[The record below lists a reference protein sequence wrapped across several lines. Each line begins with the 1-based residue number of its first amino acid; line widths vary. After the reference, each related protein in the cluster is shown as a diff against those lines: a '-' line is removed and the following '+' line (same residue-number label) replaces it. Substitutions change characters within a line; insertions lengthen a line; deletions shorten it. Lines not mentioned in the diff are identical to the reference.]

1 MAGEGLRSCSVA
13 ELGIPGDRGW
23 AVRDEAAGEIRNG
36 RKIPKLLLCS
46 AHYPEEPGPEKIPPA
61 EIRLP
66 EGSTLQSDAPD
77 ASAVLSELLGRE
89 VTLWPRLPAEDL
101 DHYRRGKPDHA
112 DREQDLAEDL
122 DHYRRGKPDHADRE
136 QDLREIM
143 SRLED
148 EPLPDFSIFPSE
160 LSGFSSRPGTYFDAF
175 PIHLVTTAS
184 LAWLK
189 ELHPGTDGNPERF
202 RPNFLLETEG
212 DARRAV
218 EADWCGRELQ
228 IGEARLAVEI
238 PTVRCG
244 IPSHA
249 HARFG
254 PDRKLLRTIVRE
266 MEQNMGVYAS
276 VRATGR
282 VSVGDRV
289 ELL

>member
-1 MAGEGLRSCSVA
+1 MIVGRVSGIWRYPVKSMAGEGLSSCSVA

-66 EGSTLQSDAPD
+66 DGSTLQSDAPD

-89 VTLWPRLPAEDL
+89 VTLWPLRSAEDL

-112 DREQDLAEDL
+112 DREQE
-122 DHYRRGKPDHADRE
+122 
-136 QDLREIM
+136 LREIM
-143 SRLED
+143 SRLDD
-148 EPLPDFSIFPSE
+148 EPLPDLSIFPSE
-160 LSGFSSRPGTYFDAF
+160 LAGFSSLPGTYFDAF

-189 ELHPGTDGNPERF
+189 ELHPDTDGNPERF

-249 HARFG
+249 HARFAA
-254 PDRKLLRTIVRE
+254 DRKLLRTVVRE

-289 ELL
+289 ELV

>member
-1 MAGEGLRSCSVA
+1 MIIGRVSGIWRYPVKSMAGEGLRSCSVS
-13 ELGIPGDRGW
+13 ELGVPGDRGW

-66 EGSTLQSDAPD
+66 DGSTLQSDAPD

-89 VTLWPRLPAEDL
+89 VTLWPLRPAEDL

-112 DREQDLAEDL
+112 DREQE
-122 DHYRRGKPDHADRE
+122 
-136 QDLREIM
+136 LREIM
-143 SRLED
+143 SRLDD
-148 EPLPDFSIFPSE
+148 EPLPDLSIFPSE
-160 LSGFSSRPGTYFDAF
+160 LSGFSSLPGTYFDAF

-228 IGEARLAVEI
+228 IGEVRLAVEI

-254 PDRKLLRTIVRE
+254 ADRKLLRTVVRE